1 MICYHGS
8 QPQEGSHNNQPSEKA
23 EASESKLDRYSFY
36 YVGRNQ
42 RFEAEQ
48 QRSTD
53 AYFYIDRNAAPHF
66 VDGQV
71 AYVGSKVFYIGALL
85 LVCVLKLLSQ

>member
-42 RFEAEQ
+42 ALPSVVAAAETGHL
-48 QRSTD
+48 SD
-53 AYFYIDRNAAPHF
+53 SSGFSAA
-66 VDGQV
+66 
-71 AYVGSKVFYIGALL
+71 L
-85 LVCVLKLLSQ
+85 